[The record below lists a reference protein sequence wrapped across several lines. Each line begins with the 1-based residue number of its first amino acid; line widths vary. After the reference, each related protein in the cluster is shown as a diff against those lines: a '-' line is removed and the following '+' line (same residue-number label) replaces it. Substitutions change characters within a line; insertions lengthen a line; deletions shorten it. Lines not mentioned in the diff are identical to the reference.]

1 MNYSLNEY
9 EALAYKAARGC
20 GLAWGLAEEAGKA
33 VRTLSALGLES
44 APILLE
50 ALENPSK
57 QSVLEVGA
65 QLCDSPDELSQ
76 ITFPKPVNT
85 PGILLA
91 FIALSTATS
100 DQCYCCK
107 WENFEAY
114 IKNQELFAVT
124 LEGFNVTITVSL
136 SIGIAKT
143 PKGQKQVALD
153 RAIILDHHYAK
164 LTALAFNTYAPS
176 TEASRI
182 SGAGA
187 GLNDND

>member
-1 MNYSLNEY
+1 MDYSLNEY

-50 ALENPSK
+50 ALENPTN
-57 QSVLEVGA
+57 QSVLEMGT
-65 QLCDSPDELSQ
+65 QLCDSPDELSK
-76 ITFPKPVNT
+76 ITFSGPVNT

-91 FIALSTATS
+91 FIALATAAS
-100 DQCYCCK
+100 DQCVYCK
-107 WENFEAY
+107 WDNFEVY
-114 IKNQELFAVT
+114 LKNQELFAVS
-124 LEGFNVTITVSL
+124 LEGLNITTTLSL

-153 RAIILDHHYAK
+153 RAIISDHHYEK

-182 SGAGA
+182 AGAGA